1 MTWKK
6 FEYFL
11 NAVFYCIWR
20 ADIRVSAWMDKSFEI
35 LFYPIIILLPRTWRR
50 KFHERCKATEKEIES
65 LRYDKKNGWNIGWA
79 KQWFDCVYFCYPSFF
94 IFMLLSIIVKLTYG
108 QSQEYTVCLGILTI
122 LIPIAIAYIPV
133 YKAVYSND
141 KYIKYY
147 KQFEKEDEYWHKKWY
162 RITTAFCI
170 GGLLSM
176 VWGILLGFGLA
187 FLFFKP

>member
-11 NAVFYCIWR
+11 NAVSYCIWR

-35 LFYPIIILLPRTWRR
+35 LFYPIIILLPHTWRR
-50 KFHERCKATEKEIES
+50 KFHESCKATEKEIES

-79 KQWFDCVYFCYPSFF
+79 KQWFGYAYSGYPSF
-94 IFMLLSIIVKLTYG
+94 ISFMSVGITVSLTYEL
-108 QSQEYTVCLGILTI
+108 SQEYKVCIGLLTI
-122 LIPIAIAYIPV
+122 LLPILIADIPA

-147 KQFEKEDEYWHKKWY
+147 KQFEKEDEQWHKKWY
-162 RITTAFCI
+162 RITTAFCL
-170 GGLLSM
+170 GGVLSM
-176 VWGILLGFGLA
+176 VLGILAAFGIA
-187 FLFFKP
+187 FLLKT